1 MLPDT
6 VKRQAIAIRDAL
18 SRHGWSVT
26 DVEQPFEDEWWSA
39 EIWRIESEWSPQ
51 GVRAYLTFLV
61 DPMGSGDDVWAVCAS
76 KDRPTQRTINCERA
90 MRLRNVWQ
98 QELPKFVD
106 DLSQFR
112 VDPTEGSA

>member
-39 EIWRIESEWSPQ
+39 EIWRIESGWSPQ
-51 GVRAYLTFLV
+51 GVRAYLTFLI
-61 DPMGSGDDVWAVCAS
+61 DPLGGSVVWAVHAS
-76 KDRPTQRTINCERA
+76 RDRPRQRPIDCDPA

-98 QELPKFVD
+98 QELPQLVD
-106 DLSQFR
+106 KLPQLRTDSA
-112 VDPTEGSA
+112 EGVG